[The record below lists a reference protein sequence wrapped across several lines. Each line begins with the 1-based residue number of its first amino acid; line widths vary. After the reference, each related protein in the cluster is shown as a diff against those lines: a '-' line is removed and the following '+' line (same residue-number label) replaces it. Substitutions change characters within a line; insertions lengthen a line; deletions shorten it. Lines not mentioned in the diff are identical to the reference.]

1 MQNSLFDEDGDGTAP
16 CPISPESAN
25 QAPAVRKAGAKVG
38 AAVSDPA
45 LIALARA
52 LPPALRLGTSTWSY
66 PGWAGLVWDREYP
79 EATLSRHGLAAYA
92 RHPLLRAVSI
102 DRTFYQP
109 LDAMRLLQYAA
120 QVPEGFRFTVK
131 APAMITDA
139 MLRDDEGRSLR
150 PNPYFLD
157 AAHASRIFIEPLQQ
171 GLSTKLGAAVFQL
184 SPLPAYWLET
194 RMPQLIERLHAF
206 LRAMPALRDTSP
218 DGVIAVEVRDRQW
231 LTPAFEQA
239 LKDVGATY
247 CLGLHARMP
256 PLSEQ
261 LPVLRALWPGPLVCR
276 WNLNP
281 LHGAFGYED
290 AARKYEPYDRLQDPD
305 LQTRH
310 ELARVINGVTNAG
323 QNAFVTISNK
333 AEGCAPL
340 SVIELAKAVIP
351 QGQGKP

>member
-1 MQNSLFDEDGDGTAP
+1 MPS
-16 CPISPESAN
+16 I
-25 QAPAVRKAGAKVG
+25 RKAAVKVG
-38 AAVSDPA
+38 AAAIDPA
-45 LIALARA
+45 LVALAQA
-52 LPPALRLGTSTWSY
+52 LPPSLRLGTSTWSY

-79 EATLSRHGLAAYA
+79 DKTLSRYGLAAYA
-92 RHPLLRAVSI
+92 QHPLLRAVSI

-109 LDAMRLLQYAA
+109 LDAMRLMQYAA
-120 QVPEGFRFTVK
+120 QVPDGFRFTIK
-131 APAMITDA
+131 APAMVTDA
-139 MLRDDEGRSLR
+139 MLRGEDGRSLR

-157 AAHASRIFIEPLQQ
+157 AAHATRVFIEPLQQ
-171 GLSTKLGAAVFQL
+171 GLTTKLGAAVFQL
-184 SPLPAYWLET
+184 SPLPAFWLET

-206 LRAMPALRDTSP
+206 LRALPSVRDDAP

-256 PLSEQ
+256 PIIEQ

-290 AARKYEPYDRLQDPD
+290 AAQKYEPYDRLQDPD
-305 LQTRH
+305 VETRR
-310 ELARVINGVTNAG
+310 ELARVINGVTSAG
-323 QNAFVTISNK
+323 QNVFVTISNK

-340 SVIELAKAVIP
+340 SVIELARAI
-351 QGQGKP
+351 GT